1 LSFPIHGLR
10 LTLFAVA
17 KLRQFGGLYKEKGW
31 KPFFQPFHVDIQSLV
46 VKITTHFPIFWGG
59 KYALNARLLPQ
70 FSRQSMQEGYAKG
83 NLIRII
89 LLSPKAGITQTSFRF
104 HALRSKM
111 FKQVGHFTHS
121 ISIFFPP

>member
-1 LSFPIHGLR
+1 MALR
-10 LTLFAVA
+10 FTLFAVA
-17 KLRQFGGLYKEKGW
+17 KLRQINSFHKEKGW

-46 VKITTHFPIFWGG
+46 VKITTHFPSFWGG

-104 HALRSKM
+104 HALLSKM

>member
-1 LSFPIHGLR
+1 MSFPIHGLR

-17 KLRQFGGLYKEKGW
+17 KLRQFGCLYKEKGW
-31 KPFFQPFHVDIQSLV
+31 KPFFQPFLVDIQSLV
-46 VKITTHFPIFWGG
+46 VKITTHFPSFWGG

-83 NLIRII
+83 NLIRIF
-89 LLSPKAGITQTSFRF
+89 LLSPKVDIAQTSFQF